1 MEEKKRRERKTEFA
15 QDFDHRIVDHREKE
29 EPEPNT
35 DPSVVEAPI
44 EKPEPVVQ
52 PAQNNSKGVSMLK
65 NIKGSI
71 LGRISKSN
79 GPAQSTPRQELQANS
94 GKPLPQ
100 IAPSPSLKKNS

>member
-44 EKPEPVVQ
+44 EKPEPVV
-52 PAQNNSKGVSMLK
+52 
-65 NIKGSI
+65 
-71 LGRISKSN
+71 
-79 GPAQSTPRQELQANS
+79 
-94 GKPLPQ
+94 
-100 IAPSPSLKKNS
+100 